1 MNIIVLKILHPPFLN
16 NYSISMLYWS
26 IKADIQPD
34 VLFCVFILLF
44 YLPLITTIS
53 VRNGNVGII
62 GEKEK

>member
-1 MNIIVLKILHPPFLN
+1 MNIIVLKILHSPFLN
-16 NYSISMLYWS
+16 NYSISRLYWS

-34 VLFCVFILLF
+34 VLLF
-44 YLPLITTIS
+44 LSFDIYLPLITTIS